1 MVGQDTAVGLD
12 RAFVQAH
19 VARSAPD
26 HLDGWVPVVVLNV
39 GNFPYNQSSVG
50 IARSLGRLGVPVYLI
65 QNEAFNPAGSSRYLT
80 GAFVWRASGTDV
92 AHFLEGMSRIG
103 ETIGRRAVLIPTGD
117 LAAILVAENAEA
129 LSLWF
134 ILPEMPPALPRSVA
148 TRWALYQ
155 LCERLGVATPQTHRV
170 TSPEEF
176 RDVAERSAFPVLV
189 KGSEPWLLPAGIGT
203 EIVSKPQQLIELG
216 KLLAANGTA
225 TSLIVQEIIPKETS
239 QDWFVHA
246 YYDRKGNAARL
257 FTGIKLRSYPAFAG
271 FTTLGRA
278 LENQELR
285 AQAAALLSGLQ
296 YRGVADLDYRFD
308 GRDGSYKLLDFNPR
322 IGAQFRLFE
331 DESGIDVARALYIDL
346 TGGDLPSDARQVEGR
361 TFVSELHD
369 VLASWRYIRTGNLS
383 VGEWMRSLRHVDVG
397 GWFAA
402 DDPAPFLLLSL
413 RMALRRSSRVLR
425 LTGALSSDEDRP
437 RFVRHRSPVRG
448 HQS

>member
-1 MVGQDTAVGLD
+1 MVGQDTDVGFG
-12 RAFVQAH
+12 RAFVQAR
-19 VARSAPD
+19 AAPSAPD
-26 HLDGWVPVVVLNV
+26 RMNGWVPVVVLNV

-50 IARSLGRLGVPVYLI
+50 IARSLGRLGIPVYMI
-65 QNEAFNPAGSSRYLT
+65 QNEAFNPAGSSRYLS
-80 GAFVWRASGTDV
+80 GVFVWKPSGADV
-92 AHFLEGMSRIG
+92 ERFLEGMAWIG

-117 LAAILVAENAEA
+117 LAAILVAENADA
-129 LSLWF
+129 LAPWF

-155 LCERLGVATPQTHRV
+155 LCERLGVSAPQTHRV
-170 TSPEEF
+170 TSPEEV
-176 RDVAERSAFPVLV
+176 RDVAESSAFPVLV
-189 KGSEPWLLPAGIGT
+189 KGSEPWLLPTGIGT
-203 EIVSKPQQLIELG
+203 EIVSKPRHLIELG
-216 KLLAANGTA
+216 KRLAANGAA
-225 TSLIVQEIIPKETS
+225 TSLIVQEMIPRETS

-246 YYDRKGNAARL
+246 YYDREGNAARL

-278 LENQELR
+278 VENQELR
-285 AQAAALLSGLQ
+285 AQSAALLGALR
-296 YRGVADLDYRFD
+296 YHGIADLDYRFD

-369 VLASWRYIRTGNLS
+369 LLAAWRYIRTGNLS
-383 VGEWMRSLRHVDVG
+383 VGGWMRSLRHVDVG

-402 DDPAPFLLLSL
+402 DDPAPFVLLSL

-425 LTGALSSDEDRP
+425 LTGASNGDEGRP
-437 RFVRHRSPVRG
+437 RFVRHRSLVRG
-448 HQS
+448 YQS